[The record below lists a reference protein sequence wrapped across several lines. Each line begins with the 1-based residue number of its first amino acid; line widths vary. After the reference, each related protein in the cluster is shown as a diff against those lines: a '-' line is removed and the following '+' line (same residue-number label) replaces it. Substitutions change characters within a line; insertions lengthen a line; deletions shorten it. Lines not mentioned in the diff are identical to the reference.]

1 MDATFIYKGITMKSL
16 EKTIRL
22 VHEGKCCC
30 EKKKSLEHTI
40 RKVREGKREDID
52 APMGKVADF
61 DKMSTEG
68 MEYMG
73 SGTTGVEKLHA
84 EDGKKKKDLK
94 EIGVVGTSKFQGPQ
108 FTSRQTV
115 TPVIK
120 PGHNEQSE
128 RASNARNIAK
138 VTKSPSIH
146 GRVAE
151 SRVDVLKGLEKIAGL
166 ELKEPTSLGQLVVV
180 GKEQLPALV
189 KKAEKKVKT
198 NLPAEVK
205 PETKVVA
212 KPETPTT
219 TATAT
224 KAEVPTTTATAT
236 KTATEIPT
244 ATPVTTTEPKQSIV
258 TKVATALGVPAGLVA
273 TKTATPTAT
282 KAVPAVAPKTP
293 VPPAPPPLAGG
304 PKPKIAVVP
313 IPGISMPKPSLSKD
327 DYMDVEHRHRPP
339 TLTHRAKKRLVH
351 EDAGQLRKKIENM
364 PRPDAGD
371 RKEIEYVGRRD
382 ADPLTIRSK
391 TARNSEIKHKI
402 IDEARKM
409 SSLIKK
415 VHKDAKK
422 EAKEY
427 HEDGK
432 TKVYPN
438 VIINPDLNR
447 VDLNTYVDSGKVPN
461 DYK

>member
-1 MDATFIYKGITMKSL
+1 MDATFIYKGIKMKSL

-40 RKVREGKREDID
+40 RKVREGKRDDID
-52 APMGKVADF
+52 APLGKVA
-61 DKMSTEG
+61 E
-68 MEYMG
+68 
-73 SGTTGVEKLHA
+73 
-84 EDGKKKKDLK
+84 
-94 EIGVVGTSKFQGPQ
+94 SK
-108 FTSRQTV
+108 
-115 TPVIK
+115 
-120 PGHNEQSE
+120 
-128 RASNARNIAK
+128 
-138 VTKSPSIH
+138 
-146 GRVAE
+146 
-151 SRVDVLKGLEKIAGL
+151 VDVLKGLEKIAGL

-224 KAEVPTTTATAT
+224 KTEVPTTTATAT
-236 KTATEIPT
+236 KTAAEIPT

-258 TKVATALGVPAGLVA
+258 SKVATALGVPAGLVA
-273 TKTATPTAT
+273 TKTTTPTAT
-282 KAVPAVAPKTP
+282 KAVPAVAPKEP
-293 VPPAPPPLAGG
+293 VPPAPPAGT
-304 PKPKIAVVP
+304 KPKIAVVP
-313 IPGISMPKPSLSKD
+313 VPGISMPKPSLSKD

-371 RKEIEYVGRRD
+371 RKEIEYVGRVD
-382 ADPLTIRSK
+382 DNPLTIRSK

-427 HEDGK
+427 REDGK

>member
-16 EKTIRL
+16 EHTIRL

-30 EKKKSLEHTI
+30 EKKKSSLENTI
-40 RKVREGKREDID
+40 RKVREGKRDDID

-61 DKMSTEG
+61 DKMATEG

-84 EDGKKKKDLK
+84 EDGKNKKDLK
-94 EIGVVGTSKFQGPQ
+94 EIGAVGTSKFQGPQ
-108 FTSRQTV
+108 FTTRQTV

-128 RASNARNIAK
+128 KASNARNIAK

-146 GRVAE
+146 GRVSE
-151 SRVDVLKGLEKIAGL
+151 SKVDVLKGLEKIAGV

-189 KKAEKKVKT
+189 KKTEKKVKT
-198 NLPAEVK
+198 NLPAVVK
-205 PETKVVA
+205 PETKTVTIT
-212 KPETPTT
+212 KPETQ
-219 TATAT
+219 AVTAT
-224 KAEVPTTTATAT
+224 KPEAQTVSPTAT
-236 KTATEIPT
+236 KTDTKVPV

-258 TKVATALGVPAGLVA
+258 TKVATALGVPAGLIA
-273 TKTATPTAT
+273 AKPTPTELP
-282 KAVPAVAPKTP
+282 KAVPATEPKVPAPP
-293 VPPAPPPLAGG
+293 VPPVGTT
-304 PKPKIAVVP
+304 PKVVIAP
-313 IPGISMPKPSLSKD
+313 IPGVSMPKQNVSKD

-339 TLTHRAKKRLVH
+339 TLTHKTKRRRVH
-351 EDAGQLRKKIENM
+351 ENASEDRKKIENM

-371 RKEIEYVGRRD
+371 RKGIEYVGRRD
-382 ADPLTIRSK
+382 SDPLTIRSK
-391 TARNSEIKHKI
+391 TARNAELKNKI
-402 IDEARKM
+402 IDEGRKM
-409 SSLIKK
+409 SSLIKN
-415 VHKDAKK
+415 VHKNAKK

-427 HEDGK
+427 REDGK

-447 VDLNTYVDSGKVPN
+447 VDLNTYVDSGKVSN